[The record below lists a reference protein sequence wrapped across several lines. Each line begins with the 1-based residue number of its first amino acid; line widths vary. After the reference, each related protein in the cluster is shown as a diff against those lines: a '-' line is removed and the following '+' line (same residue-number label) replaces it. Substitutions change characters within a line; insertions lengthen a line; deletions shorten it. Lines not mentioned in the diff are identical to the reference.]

1 LGAPGYSAPM
11 TMSIEHTPFG
21 AFAPNGM
28 ARAAIQLTR
37 AMPDSWIGRRLAFAV
52 RQCVVTAMRGKPV
65 DFEAFGAKMRLFP
78 YDNICEKRLLFTPQY
93 FDPRERAIL
102 VQHIKPG
109 FRFIDIG
116 ANVGAYSLFVA
127 ALAGPAARIL
137 AIEPQPD
144 IFERLAANMR
154 LNPFGTIK
162 AVQCAVADKPG
173 EFTLFLDTKNRG
185 ESSMRAVRSANGL
198 SMKVLA
204 TTLTQLL
211 GEEKFDRID
220 AIKLDVE
227 GAEDLILEP
236 FFRDAPETLWPV
248 LVIMED
254 GVGRWHTD
262 MEPFLK
268 ARGYRQL
275 MRTHVNYVFEREH

>member
-1 LGAPGYSAPM
+1 M
-11 TMSIEHTPFG
+11 TMSLEQTPFG
-21 AFAPNGM
+21 TFAPNSL
-28 ARAAIQLTR
+28 ARAAIGLTR
-37 AMPDSWIGRRLAFAV
+37 AMPDSWLGRRFAFAV
-52 RQCVVTAMRGKPV
+52 RQCVVTAMRGKPI

-102 VQHIKPG
+102 VKHIRPG

-127 ALAGPAARIL
+127 ALAGAQARIL
-137 AIEPQPD
+137 AVEPQPD

-173 EFTLFLDTKNRG
+173 DFTLFLDTKNRG
-185 ESSMRAVRSANGL
+185 ESSMRALRSPNGL
-198 SMKVLA
+198 SIKMPA
-204 TTLTQLL
+204 TTLLHL
-211 GEEKFDRID
+211 VEDEKFDRID

-236 FFRDAPETLWPV
+236 FFGSAPKSLWPD

-262 MEPFLK
+262 MEPFLEE
-268 ARGYRQL
+268 RGYRQL
-275 MRTHVNYVFEREH
+275 LRTHVNYVFERG

>member
-1 LGAPGYSAPM
+1 M
-11 TMSIEHTPFG
+11 TMSAEHTPFG
-21 AFAPNGM
+21 AFAPSSL
-28 ARAAIQLTR
+28 ARAAIELTR
-37 AMPDSWIGRRLAFAV
+37 AMPDSWLGRRLAFAL
-52 RQCVVTAMRGKPV
+52 RQCVVSAMRGRPV
-65 DFEAFGAKMRLFP
+65 DFEAFGARMRFFP

-102 VQHIKPG
+102 VDRLTPG

-127 ALAGPAARIL
+127 ALAGSRARIL
-137 AIEPQPD
+137 AVEPQPD

-162 AVQCAVADKPG
+162 AVQCGVADKSG
-173 EFTLFLDTKNRG
+173 DFTLFLDIRNRG

-198 SMKVLA
+198 AMRVPA
-204 TTLTQLL
+204 TTLMQLVTD
-211 GEEKFDRID
+211 ERFDRID

-236 FFRDAPETLWPV
+236 FFGAAPESLWPA

-254 GVGRWHTD
+254 GVGRWNTD

-268 ARGYRQL
+268 ERGYRQL
-275 MRTHVNYVFEREH
+275 LRTHVNYVFERA

>member
-1 LGAPGYSAPM
+1 M
-11 TMSIEHTPFG
+11 TMTADQTPFG
-21 AFAPNGM
+21 AFAPNSL
-28 ARAAIQLTR
+28 ARAAIELTR
-37 AMPDSWIGRRLAFAV
+37 AMPDSWLGRRLAFAV
-52 RQCVVTAMRGKPV
+52 RQCAVTAMRGRPV

-78 YDNICEKRLLFTPQY
+78 YDNMCEKRLLFTPQY
-93 FDPRERAIL
+93 FDRRERAIL
-102 VQHIKPG
+102 VEHIKPG

-127 ALAGPAARIL
+127 ALAGGAARIL

-144 IFERLAANMR
+144 IFERLVSNMQ

-173 EFTLFLDTKNRG
+173 DFTLFLDTKNRG

-198 SMKVLA
+198 SLKVTA
-204 TTLTQLL
+204 TTLLQLI
-211 GEEKFDRID
+211 EDERFDRVD

-236 FFRDAPETLWPV
+236 FFTSAPQSLWPT

-262 MEPFLK
+262 MEPFLRE
-268 ARGYRQL
+268 RGYRQL
-275 MRTHVNYVFEREH
+275 LRTHVNYVFEREPKGK

>member
-1 LGAPGYSAPM
+1 M
-11 TMSIEHTPFG
+11 TSIDHTPFG
-21 AFAPNGM
+21 AFAPSAM
-28 ARAAIQLTR
+28 ARAAIEMTR
-37 AMPDSWIGRRLAFAV
+37 AMPDSWLGRRLAFAL
-52 RQCVVTAMRGKPV
+52 RQCVVTAMRGRPV
-65 DFEAFGAKMRLFP
+65 DFEAFGANMRLFP
-78 YDNICEKRLLFTPQY
+78 YDNMCEKRLLFTPQY
-93 FDPRERAIL
+93 FDRGERSIL
-102 VQHIKPG
+102 MERMRPDL
-109 FRFIDIG
+109 RFIDIG

-127 ALAGPAARIL
+127 ALAGGAARIL

-144 IFERLAANMR
+144 IFERLVANMR

-173 EFTLFLDTKNRG
+173 DFTLFLDTRNRG
-185 ESSMRAVRSANGL
+185 ESSMRAVRSPNGL
-198 SMKVLA
+198 AMKVPA
-204 TTLTQLL
+204 TTLMQLVT
-211 GEEKFDRID
+211 EEKFERID

-236 FFRDAPETLWPV
+236 FFHDASEALWPS
-248 LVIMED
+248 LIIMED

-275 MRTHVNYVFEREH
+275 LRTHVNYVFEHSGKAAGAT

>member
-1 LGAPGYSAPM
+1 
-11 TMSIEHTPFG
+11 
-21 AFAPNGM
+21 
-28 ARAAIQLTR
+28 
-37 AMPDSWIGRRLAFAV
+37 
-52 RQCVVTAMRGKPV
+52 
-65 DFEAFGAKMRLFP
+65 MRLFP

-93 FDPRERAIL
+93 FDRRERAIL
-102 VQHIKPG
+102 VRHIKPG

-127 ALAGPAARIL
+127 ALAGAKARIL
-137 AIEPQPD
+137 AVEPQPD
-144 IFERLAANMR
+144 IFERLAANMQ

-173 EFTLFLDTKNRG
+173 DFTLFLDTKNRG
-185 ESSMRAVRSANGL
+185 ESSMRALRSPNGL
-198 SMKVLA
+198 SMRMPA
-204 TTLTQLL
+204 TTLMQLV
-211 GEEKFDRID
+211 EDEKFDRID

-236 FFRDAPETLWPV
+236 FFRTAPQDLWPT
-248 LVIMED
+248 LIIMED

-268 ARGYRQL
+268 ERGYRQL
-275 MRTHVNYVFEREH
+275 LRTHVNYVFERG